1 MIDRSSHSK
10 AAVCFKDSFGY
21 RIKSVVPL
29 DPRIHF
35 ALNCGANSCP
45 PIGVYSGTNLQRQLQ
60 MASNS
65 FLESTVAVGSDS
77 VTLSKLLLWYRS
89 DFGVT
94 DKQVL
99 EKVADFMY
107 NPDVKK
113 ALMQAAEKETKI
125 EYSAYDWALNSSS

>member
-1 MIDRSSHSK
+1 
-10 AAVCFKDSFGY
+10 
-21 RIKSVVPL
+21 
-29 DPRIHF
+29 
-35 ALNCGANSCP
+35 
-45 PIGVYSGTNLQRQLQ
+45 

-99 EKVADFMY
+99 QKVADIMY

>member
-1 MIDRSSHSK
+1 M
-10 AAVCFKDSFGY
+10 CFKDSFGC
-21 RIKSVVPL
+21 RINSVVPL

-45 PIGVYSGTNLQRQLQ
+45 PIGVYSGHQLQRQLQ

-89 DFGVT
+89 DFGTT

-99 EKVADFMY
+99 EKVADIMT

-113 ALMQAAEKETKI
+113 TLMQAAEKETKI
-125 EYSAYDWALNSSS
+125 EYSAYDWAINSSS